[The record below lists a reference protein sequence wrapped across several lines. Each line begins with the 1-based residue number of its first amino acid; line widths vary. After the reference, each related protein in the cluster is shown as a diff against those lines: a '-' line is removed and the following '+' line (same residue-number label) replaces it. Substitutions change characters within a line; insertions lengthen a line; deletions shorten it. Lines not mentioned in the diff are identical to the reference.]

1 LFVVDKF
8 EDGEVVGEGNIAELM
23 RESFLRKE
31 GLLLLEYLGE
41 VDLVQTLVGVVYEEL
56 LQTVLLQDLE
66 TVDVQETQVQQLFV
80 TGIGGNRVYF
90 VDGPLEQ
97 TLVED
102 LGEGVDQ
109 LLHLPD
115 VEVFG

>member
-8 EDGEVVGEGNIAELM
+8 EDRQIIGERDIAELM
-23 RESFLRKE
+23 RESFLREE
-31 GLLLLEYLGE
+31 GLLLLEYLSQ
-41 VDLVQTLVGVVYEEL
+41 VDLVQTLVGVVDEEL

-66 TVDVQETQVQQLFV
+66 TVDVQETQMQQLLV
-80 TGIGGNRVYF
+80 TGIGGNRVYL